1 MKLGT
6 LYLVPNTLGEDNRN
20 AQIQHVIPPL
30 VVQVAS
36 QLDCWIVENA
46 KTARSFL
53 NAIHQVC
60 PLRKPLQE
68 IIMQQW
74 RGPDA
79 DLKPIDLI
87 QPLLQGQDMGLMSEA
102 GLPGIA
108 DPGTEIVAI
117 AHAMKIQVR
126 PLTGP
131 NSLMLAL
138 MSSGMSGQHFSFHG
152 YLPIKPPERMK
163 KLKAM
168 EIESKVNQSAHLWIE
183 TPYRNSSMLSG
194 IVASLQPTTQLCMA
208 MDLTLPTELIV
219 RQTIEDW
226 KFLLQDPKGPLPKDL
241 DKRPA
246 VFILQ
251 SSLLE
256 RDAFQRTGK

>member
-6 LYLVPNTLGEDNRN
+6 LYLVPNTLGEDNRD
-20 AQIQHVIPPL
+20 AQIHHVIPPQ
-30 VVQVAS
+30 VVQIAS

-53 NAIHQVC
+53 NAINQVC

-68 IIMQQW
+68 IIMKQW
-74 RGPDA
+74 RGPDS

-87 QPLLQGQDMGLMSEA
+87 QPLLHGQDMGLMSEA

-117 AHAMKIQVR
+117 AHNLKIPVR

-138 MSSGMSGQHFSFHG
+138 MASGMSGQHFSFHG
-152 YLPIKPPERMK
+152 YLPIKPPDRLK

-168 EIESKVNQSAHLWIE
+168 ENDSKMHQSAHLWIE

-194 IVASLQPTTQLCMA
+194 IVTGLQPKTQVCIA
-208 MDLTLPTELIV
+208 IDLTLPTELIM
-219 RQTIEDW
+219 RHNIEDW
-226 KFLLQDPKGPLPKDL
+226 KKLLQDQTGPLPKDL

-251 SSLLE
+251 S
-256 RDAFQRTGK
+256 

>member
-6 LYLVPNTLGEDNRN
+6 LYLVPNTLGEENRDS
-20 AQIQHVIPPL
+20 QIAVVIPPI

-53 NAIHQVC
+53 NAVHQVC
-60 PLRKPLQE
+60 LLKTA
-68 IIMQQW
+68 MQDITMKQW
-74 RGPDA
+74 RGPGSDV
-79 DLKPIDLI
+79 KPIDLI
-87 QPLLQGQDMGLMSEA
+87 QPLLQGKDMGLMSEA

-108 DPGTEIVAI
+108 DPGTEIVAT
-117 AHAMKIQVR
+117 AHDFNITVR

-163 KLKAM
+163 KLKAI
-168 EIESKVNQSAHLWIE
+168 ENESKVNQSAHLWIE

-194 IVASLQPTTQLCMA
+194 VITSLHPKTQVCVA
-208 MDLTLPTELIV
+208 MDLTLPSELIMRHRV
-219 RQTIEDW
+219 EDW
-226 KFLLQDPKGPLPKDL
+226 KNILQDQQGPLPKNF

-246 VFILQ
+246 VYILQ
-251 SSLLE
+251 
-256 RDAFQRTGK
+256 A

>member
-6 LYLVPNTLGEDNRN
+6 LYLVPNTLGDENRE
-20 AQIQHVIPPL
+20 AQIQHVIPPF
-30 VVQVAS
+30 VVQIAS
-36 QLDCWIVENA
+36 HLDCWIVENA

-53 NAIHQVC
+53 NAIHQVS

-74 RGPDA
+74 RGPDSN
-79 DLKPIDLI
+79 LQLIDLI
-87 QPLLQGQDMGLMSEA
+87 QPLLQSQDMGLMSEA

-108 DPGTEIVAI
+108 DPGTEIVAL
-117 AHAMKIQVR
+117 AHSLKIPVR

-138 MSSGMSGQHFSFHG
+138 MTSGMSGQHFSFHG
-152 YLPIKPPERMK
+152 YLPIKPPDRLK
-163 KLKAM
+163 KLKTM
-168 EIESKVNQSAHLWIE
+168 ENDSKIHQSAHLWIE
-183 TPYRNSSMLSG
+183 TPYRNASMLSG
-194 IVASLQPTTQLCMA
+194 VVASLQPKTLVCMA

-219 RQTIEDW
+219 RHSIEDW
-226 KFLLQDPKGPLPKDL
+226 KKLLQDPKSPLPKDL

-251 SSLLE
+251 
-256 RDAFQRTGK
+256 A